1 MQSNMPNMPNMLVM
15 TITVGLIVLMIAS
28 IWRIFSKAGE
38 AGWKCLIPI
47 YSAFVMQRIVGR
59 PWWWVLWLMV
69 PGLNLI
75 PAVIECFDLAKVFG
89 KGAGYG
95 LGLLFLGPLFMMAL
109 AFGSASY
116 VGPNRTRPMPMQRA
130 A

>member
-1 MQSNMPNMPNMLVM
+1 MQSDNMESMVVM
-15 TITVGLIVLMIAS
+15 VITMGAVLLMIAS

-47 YSAFVMQRIVGR
+47 YGAFVMQRILGR
-59 PWWWVLWLMV
+59 PWWWVLWLCV

-75 PAVIECFDLAKVFG
+75 PAIIESFDLAKVFG

-95 LGLLFLGPLFMMAL
+95 LGLLFLGPIFMIML
-109 AFGSASY
+109 AFGSATY
-116 VGPNRTRPMPMQRA
+116 VGPNRSRPTPMQRA

>member
-1 MQSNMPNMPNMLVM
+1 MSSEMMSQTISTAVVVGVLVM
-15 TITVGLIVLMIAS
+15 MVAS

-47 YSAFVMQRIVGR
+47 YSAFVMQRILGR
-59 PWWWVLWLMV
+59 PWWWVLWLCV

-95 LGLLFLGPLFMMAL
+95 LGLLFLGPIFMLAL
-109 AFGSASY
+109 AFGNARY
-116 VGPNRTRPMPMQRA
+116 VGPNRSTPQPMQRA

>member
-1 MQSNMPNMPNMLVM
+1 MQSMQSNMLPLALGMGMV
-15 TITVGLIVLMIAS
+15 VLMIAT

-47 YSAFVMQRIVGR
+47 YGALVMQRILGR
-59 PWWWVLWLMV
+59 PWWWVLWLLV
-69 PGLNLI
+69 PGLNII
-75 PAVIECFDLAKVFG
+75 PAIIECFDLAKVFG

-95 LGLLFLGPLFMMAL
+95 LGLLFLGPLFMMVL
-109 AFGSASY
+109 AFGSARY
-116 VGPNRTRPMPMQRA
+116 VGPNRTGPVPMRRA